1 MLADLCENSHKT
13 NEKLNGRECNPH
25 MVEYGPNTIKFD
37 DVVDILTYNL
47 PGLIYLV
54 CLRN

>member
-1 MLADLCENSHKT
+1 MLADLRENSHKT
-13 NEKLNGRECNPH
+13 NGKLNGRDCNPH
-25 MVEYGPNTIKFD
+25 MVEYGLNTIKFD
-37 DVVDILTYNL
+37 NVVDILTHNL